1 MQMQP
6 IESLNDL
13 IKLPSFVQTLGDPH
27 LARKFNTGVPTHRKG
42 EREEMV
48 KDTFAGIVNSPGYKL
63 HVCMGDLFDKFRV
76 PEEDILFAAD
86 VYRFAASNYPD
97 RQFVIIRGNHDASR
111 DTQFKSSFDVF
122 TQLVAHVPNIHVVA
136 ESALKLT
143 IEKENFVFYPW
154 HPFKTAKE
162 IAAEI
167 KPPVGYFAFGHWDIL
182 AFSEDS
188 SATDNLIP
196 FEEMQTALAVITGH
210 YHTPRIFM
218 EGDTPVWVT
227 GSMQPYSHAEDPNNQ
242 LYITLSLQE
251 ATEALEADPERF
263 KNMNLRITLL
273 PTEAPIAEVDCLSLT
288 FKRVSDSNDDDE
300 LEVNLD
306 SFDLEGIFKSTM
318 VEHNVSTETTN
329 QLWGQFMD
337 LSAEAE

>member
-1 MQMQP
+1 MQMHP
-6 IESLNDL
+6 LESLNDL

-27 LARKFNTGVPTHRKG
+27 LARKFNTGVPLHRKG

-48 KDTFAGIVNSPGYKL
+48 KDMFAGTVNAVGYDL
-63 HVCMGDLFDKFRV
+63 HICVGDLFDKFRV

-86 VYRFAASNYPD
+86 VYRLAARSYPT

-111 DTQFKSSFDVF
+111 DTQLKSSFDVF
-122 TQLVAHVPNIHVVA
+122 TQLVANIPNIHVVA
-136 ESALKLT
+136 DEALCLT
-143 IEKENFVFYPW
+143 VNKQHFVFYPW

-182 AFSEDS
+182 AFNEDS

-196 FEEMQTALAVITGH
+196 FEHLQTALAVINGH
-210 YHTPRIFM
+210 YHTPKVYL
-218 EGDTPVWVT
+218 EGDLPVWIV
-227 GSMQPYSHAEDPNNQ
+227 GSMQPYSHAEDPTGKF
-242 LYITLSLQE
+242 YVTKTLAE
-251 ATEALEADPERF
+251 ATAELEADPDAF
-263 KNMNLRITLL
+263 KNLNLRVTLL
-273 PTEAPIAEVDCLSLT
+273 PSEAPIADVDCLSLT
-288 FKRVSDSNDDDE
+288 HKRISNSNDDDD

-306 SFDLEGIFKSTM
+306 SFDLEAIFKSTM
-318 VEHNVSTETTN
+318 ADHDVSKETTE

-337 LSAEAE
+337 LSSEAE

>member
-1 MQMQP
+1 
-6 IESLNDL
+6 
-13 IKLPSFVQTLGDPH
+13 
-27 LARKFNTGVPTHRKG
+27 
-42 EREEMV
+42 
-48 KDTFAGIVNSPGYKL
+48 
-63 HVCMGDLFDKFRV
+63 
-76 PEEDILFAAD
+76 
-86 VYRFAASNYPD
+86 
-97 RQFVIIRGNHDASR
+97 
-111 DTQFKSSFDVF
+111 
-122 TQLVAHVPNIHVVA
+122 
-136 ESALKLT
+136 
-143 IEKENFVFYPW
+143 
-154 HPFKTAKE
+154 
-162 IAAEI
+162 
-167 KPPVGYFAFGHWDIL
+167 
-182 AFSEDS
+182 
-188 SATDNLIP
+188 
-196 FEEMQTALAVITGH
+196 MQTALAVITGH

-251 ATEALEADPERF
+251 ATTALEADPDKF

-288 FKRVSDSNDDDE
+288 FKRVSENKDDE

-318 VEHNVSTETTN
+318 AEHNVSTETTN